1 MKTPRDKDHDRHSRR
16 EAAAAAPH
24 GVPPTLSRTIDVAS
38 GLGAGADVVV
48 EAGEVERAALAR
60 EFKIDGIDRLVGRF
74 RVTPKGRTVHV
85 RGEVTGD
92 VRQTCVV
99 TLEEFSSRVVEE
111 VDLDFA
117 EDAPLGRE
125 QEGDE
130 NVSSELI
137 DAPDPIING
146 KIDLGAITAE
156 FLALGLDPYP
166 RKPGVEGFAHIES
179 EDPEES
185 PFAALGRL
193 KGDEKS

>member
-1 MKTPRDKDHDRHSRR
+1 MKTPRDTGRERQSRR
-16 EAAAAAPH
+16 DATPHSPPGAP
-24 GVPPTLSRTIDVAS
+24 PALSRLVDVVS
-38 GLGAGADVVV
+38 GLGSGVDVAV
-48 EAGEVERAALAR
+48 EAGEAERAALAK
-60 EFKIDGIDRLVGRF
+60 EFKIVGVDKLVGRF

-85 RGEVTGD
+85 GGEVSGD

-99 TLEEFSSRVVEE
+99 TLEEFASRVVEK

-117 EDAPLGRE
+117 QDAPVGRE

-130 NVSSELI
+130 TRSSELI